1 MIQPN
6 SELIIDYELVRNN
19 IQLIREKISPSSK
32 FMAIVKS
39 NAYGHDLNTTV
50 RALNESVD
58 GFGVVRLEEAINLRA
73 QSALPILMM
82 QGVYSTEAYDELKK
96 NEIWTTIH
104 SISQIPLAQKYIAD
118 LVFWIKINTGMN
130 RLGLQVNEL
139 DQCQSFIKKSNVLMT
154 HLACADNPDDELNQ
168 MQFSK
173 FDEAWKLTGE
183 TLLRSIVNSA
193 GSINFPEQSHD
204 WSRVGIGMYGGL
216 PNIPELKTAMTFRS
230 QIIGFQDL
238 KLGERIGYG
247 GRIKTSRDTK
257 LAIVYCGY
265 ADGLPQP
272 ALDGTNVIVNSN
284 IATIMG
290 RVSMDL
296 ISIDVTDNP
305 NCAIGDWCEFW
316 SPDLPINQAAQK
328 NHLISYELMTKI
340 SPRVKRHYVNV

>member
-19 IQLIREKISPSSK
+19 IQFIREKLPPSSK

-39 NAYGHDLNTTV
+39 NAYGHDLDKTV

-216 PNIPELKTAMTFRS
+216 SDMPELKTAMTFRS

-238 KLGERIGYG
+238 KIGERIGYG
-247 GRIKTSRDTK
+247 GRIKTSRETK

-340 SPRVKRHYVNV
+340 SHRVQRHYINV

>member
-6 SELIIDYELVRNN
+6 SELIIDYESVRNN
-19 IQLIREKISPSSK
+19 IQLIRKKISPSSK

-39 NAYGHDLNTTV
+39 NAYGHDLDTTV
-50 RALNESVD
+50 KALRECVD
-58 GFGVVRLEEAINLRA
+58 GFGVVRLDEAIHLRT
-73 QSALPILMM
+73 QSFLPILMM
-82 QGVYSTEAYDELKK
+82 QGAYSTEAYDELKK
-96 NEIWTTIH
+96 NEVWTTIH
-104 SISQIPLAQKYIAD
+104 SIAQIPLAQKYIDD

-130 RLGLQVNEL
+130 RLGLQINEL
-139 DQCQSFIKKSNVLMT
+139 DKCQSFIKENNVLMT
-154 HLACADNPDDELNQ
+154 HLACADNPNDSLNQ
-168 MQFSK
+168 TQFLK

-183 TLLRSIVNSA
+183 RMLRSVVNSA

-216 PNIPELKTAMTFRS
+216 PNMPELKTAMTFRS

-238 KLGERIGYG
+238 KIGDRIGYG

-265 ADGLPQP
+265 ADGFPQP
-272 ALDGTNVIVNSN
+272 SMDGTNVRVNN
-284 IATIMG
+284 HIATIMG

-316 SPDLPINQAAQK
+316 SPDLSINETALK
-328 NHLISYELMTKI
+328 NNLISYELMTKI
-340 SPRVKRHYVNV
+340 SPRVQRHYINV

>member
-39 NAYGHDLNTTV
+39 NAYGHDLETAV
-50 RALNESVD
+50 QALNESVD

>member
-1 MIQPN
+1 
-6 SELIIDYELVRNN
+6 
-19 IQLIREKISPSSK
+19 
-32 FMAIVKS
+32 
-39 NAYGHDLNTTV
+39 
-50 RALNESVD
+50 
-58 GFGVVRLEEAINLRA
+58 
-73 QSALPILMM
+73 
-82 QGVYSTEAYDELKK
+82 
-96 NEIWTTIH
+96 
-104 SISQIPLAQKYIAD
+104 
-118 LVFWIKINTGMN
+118 MN
-130 RLGLQVNEL
+130 RLGLQINEL
-139 DQCQSFIKKSNVLMT
+139 DKCQPFIKKSNVLMT
-154 HLACADNPDDELNQ
+154 HLACADNPDDVLNQ
-168 MQFSK
+168 IQFSR
-173 FDEAWKLTGE
+173 FNEAWKHTGE

-216 PNIPELKTAMTFRS
+216 PNMPELKTAMTLRS

-265 ADGLPQP
+265 ADGLPQS
-272 ALDGTNVIVNSN
+272 ALDGTNVRVNSN

-316 SPDLPINQAAQK
+316 SPDLPINEAAKK

-340 SPRVKRHYVNV
+340 SPRVKRYYVNV

>member
-19 IQLIREKISPSSK
+19 IQFIREKLSPSSK
-32 FMAIVKS
+32 FMAIIKS
-39 NAYGHDLNTTV
+39 NAYGHDLDTTV
-50 RALNESVD
+50 QALNESVD

-328 NHLISYELMTKI
+328 NYLISYELMTKI
-340 SPRVKRHYVNV
+340 SPRVKRYYVNV

>member
-1 MIQPN
+1 MMQPN
-6 SELIIDYELVRNN
+6 SELIIDYGLVRNN
-19 IQLIREKISPSSK
+19 IQFIKDQISPSSK

-39 NAYGHDLNTTV
+39 NAYGHDLDTMV
-50 RALNESVD
+50 RALNDSVD

-73 QSALPILMM
+73 KSVLPILMM
-82 QGVYSTEAYDELKK
+82 QGVYSIEAYDELKNHK
-96 NEIWTTIH
+96 IWTTIH
-104 SISQIPLAQKYIAD
+104 SLAQIPLAQKYLDD
-118 LVFWIKINTGMN
+118 LIFWIKINTGMN
-130 RLGLQVNEL
+130 RLGLQLHEL
-139 DQCQSFIKKSNVLMT
+139 EACASFIKEGNVLMT
-154 HLACADNPDDELNQ
+154 HLACADNPRDEMNQ
-168 MQFSK
+168 RQFLK
-173 FDEAWKLTGE
+173 FDEAWKSTNQK
-183 TLLRSIVNSA
+183 LLRSVVNSA
-193 GSINFPEQSHD
+193 GAINFPKQSHD
-204 WSRVGIGMYGGL
+204 WSRIGIGMYGGL
-216 PNIPELKTAMTFRS
+216 PHIPDLKTAMSFRS

-247 GRIKTSRDTK
+247 GRIKTSRNTK

-272 ALDGTNVIVNSN
+272 TIDGTKVRVNNDIANV
-284 IATIMG
+284 MG

-316 SPDLPINQAAQK
+316 APDLSINLTTQT

>member
-39 NAYGHDLNTTV
+39 NAYGHDLEATV
-50 RALNESVD
+50 QALNDSVD

-73 QSALPILMM
+73 KSALPILMM
-82 QGVYSTEAYDELKK
+82 QGVYSIEAYDELKK
-96 NEIWTTIH
+96 NEIWTTLH
-104 SISQIPLAQKYIAD
+104 SLAQIPLAHNYIDD

-130 RLGLQVNEL
+130 RLGFQENEL
-139 DQCQSFIKKSNVLMT
+139 DQCKPFIKKNNVLMT
-154 HLACADNPDDELNQ
+154 HLACADNPEDELNQ

-173 FDEAWKLTGE
+173 FDEAWKYTGKS
-183 TLLRSIVNSA
+183 LLRSVVNSA

-216 PNIPELKTAMTFRS
+216 SGTPELTTAMTFRS

-238 KLGERIGYG
+238 KIGERIGYG
-247 GRIKTSRDTK
+247 GRIKTSRVTK

-265 ADGLPQP
+265 ADGFPQP
-272 ALDGTNVIVNSN
+272 AMDGTNVRVNN
-284 IATIMG
+284 YIATIMG

-296 ISIDVTDNP
+296 ISIDVTDHP

-316 SPDLPINQAAQK
+316 SPDLPINSMAQK
-328 NHLISYELMTKI
+328 NNLISYELMTKI
-340 SPRVKRHYVNV
+340 SPRVKRHYINV